1 MAEGAGSARVAIVT
15 DSTSD
20 LPDDICDRYGITR
33 VPLDVIID
41 GQTWPDG
48 EMSQQEFFD
57 RMNAAKALP
66 TTSQPSAG
74 AFADVYRKLLT
85 RFSHVV
91 SVHIS
96 SDLSG
101 TVSSAQAGAEQF
113 ADQVTVFDSRNLSWG
128 LGFQVLEAARA
139 AHAGETLEAVM
150 ERLAKVRERVQM
162 LVGVDS
168 LDNLVRGGRV
178 GKVAGFLGSM
188 LNLKITFTVTDGVFE
203 PVARTRG
210 AKAALAHTLE
220 WVESRM
226 GDTGRGA
233 FCVLHALSEDRA
245 HWLAEEIAK
254 RFDVSEMHIVP
265 TGSVIATH
273 TGTGWAVAFVP
284 EA

>member
-1 MAEGAGSARVAIVT
+1 MSEDASLGRIAVVT

-20 LPDDICDRYGITR
+20 LPDEICDQYGITR

-41 GQTWPDG
+41 GQTWLDG

-57 RMNAAKALP
+57 RMKVARALP

-74 AFADVYRKLLT
+74 AFVDVYTKLLD

-101 TVSSAQAGAEQF
+101 TIASAQAGAEQF
-113 ADQVTVFDSRNLSWG
+113 ANKVTVFDSRNLSWG
-128 LGFQVLEAARA
+128 LGFQVIEAAKA
-139 AHAGETLEAVM
+139 ARAGETLDSVM

-162 LVGVDS
+162 LVGVDN
-168 LDNLVRGGRV
+168 LENLVKGGRV

-188 LNLKITFTVTDGVFE
+188 LNLKVTFTVTDGVFE

-210 AKAALAHTLE
+210 AKAALAHTLD

-226 GDTGRGA
+226 GGTRRGA

-245 HWLAEEIAK
+245 RWLADELLK

-284 EA
+284 EV

>member
-1 MAEGAGSARVAIVT
+1 MANGAGSARVAIVT

-20 LPDDICDRYGITR
+20 LPDEICDRYGITR

-41 GQTWPDG
+41 GHTWPDR

-57 RMNAAKALP
+57 RMNAAKSLP

-74 AFADVYRKLLT
+74 SFVDVYTDLLT

-101 TVSSAQAGAEQF
+101 TIASAQAAAERF
-113 ADQVTVFDSRNLSWG
+113 SDKVTVFDSRNLSWG
-128 LGFQVLEAARA
+128 LGFQVIEAAKAALEGASSDSVVERA
-139 AHAGETLEAVM
+139 AAA
-150 ERLAKVRERVQM
+150 RDRVQM
-162 LVGVDS
+162 LVGVDN
-168 LDNLVRGGRV
+168 LDNLVKGGRV

-188 LNLKITFTVTDGVFE
+188 LNLKVTFTVTDGVFE

-210 AKAALAHTLE
+210 AKAALAHTLD

-226 GDTGRGA
+226 GNARRGA
-233 FCVLHALSEDRA
+233 FCALHALSEDRA
-245 HWLAEEIAK
+245 RWLAEELEK
-254 RFDVSEMHIVP
+254 RFEVSEMHIVP

-273 TGTGWAVAFVP
+273 TGTGWAVAFLP